1 MRDGHRRRAG
11 SGGGTLPDLLRA
23 EPTGVRHPAGRRR
36 QISTERTAKLIEG
49 LLNIPFSTGFVDRCL
64 TRLNKPLA
72 DFEAH
77 LKQALRRA
85 AVIGT
90 DETSISLSGA
100 PGFRDPMVMIR
111 DRPAEAADRA
121 IPGHWEGDLISLA
134 VGPVRSDTVR
144 LLAGP
149 ALPSPGGGTRIFS
162 STGSDWVQSARC
174 PGVPIR
180 DSGRQRP
187 SALRWSLVV
196 NQPWTLTA
204 RSGRGRGGHSA
215 PVPVSRRTSRG
226 RHWAALRRVP

>member
-11 SGGGTLPDLLRA
+11 SGGGTRPDLLRA
-23 EPTGVRHPAGRRR
+23 EPTGVRHAAGRRR

-64 TRLNKPLA
+64 TRLDKRLA

-134 VGPVRSDTVR
+134 VGLVRSDTVR

-149 ALPSPGGGTRIFS
+149 AQPGRGDADLLQHRFELGAVCSMSLRANQ
-162 STGSDWVQSARC
+162 GQLAAAA
-174 PGVPIR
+174 
-180 DSGRQRP
+180 
-187 SALRWSLVV
+187 SALRWSLAV

-204 RSGRGRGGHSA
+204 RTGRG
-215 PVPVSRRTSRG
+215 
-226 RHWAALRRVP
+226 